1 MKYTITLLLL
11 FSFFKTFSQDDDKT
25 QGLFYKISLAGTLTS
40 NENYTLG
47 NDDGETLIILNALFV
62 NNTFGL
68 QIDDRFSVG
77 LNLEYQGHLKQSLN
91 FLPAYVSLRYV
102 LFEYEDNFFIRGGYG
117 RLLKLNANFESGS
130 FYKAGLGFQLF
141 DENYRNSFLIG
152 LDFTRKQ
159 YGFIRQSKLSSVSV
173 FLEFEVF

>member
-1 MKYTITLLLL
+1 LKKITLFLLL
-11 FSFFKTFSQDDDKT
+11 FASCFVFSQDNDKT
-25 QGLFYKISLAGTLTS
+25 QGLFYKISLAGTLMH
-40 NENYTLG
+40 NQNFELG
-47 NDDGETLIILNALFV
+47 NSDSESFIILNALFF

-77 LNLEYQGHLKQSLN
+77 LNLEYEGHLKQSLN

-117 RLLKLNANFESGS
+117 QLLKLNNNFEKGG
-130 FYKAGLGFQLF
+130 FYKAGLGFQIF
-141 DENYRNSFLIG
+141 DKNYRNSFLIG

>member
-1 MKYTITLLLL
+1 MHNQN
-11 FSFFKTFSQDDDKT
+11 F
-25 QGLFYKISLAGTLTS
+25 
-40 NENYTLG
+40 ELG
-47 NDDGETLIILNALFV
+47 NSDSESFIILNALFF

-77 LNLEYQGHLKQSLN
+77 LNLEYEGHLKQSLN

-117 RLLKLNANFESGS
+117 QLLKLNNNFEKGG
-130 FYKAGLGFQLF
+130 FYKAGLGFQIF
-141 DENYRNSFLIG
+141 DKNYRNSFLIG

>member
-1 MKYTITLLLL
+1 MKKFTLFLLL
-11 FSFFKTFSQDDDKT
+11 FASCLTFSQDDAKT
-25 QGLFYKISLAGTLTS
+25 QGLFYKISLAGTLTTNEDFELGS
-40 NENYTLG
+40 N
-47 NDDGETLIILNALFV
+47 DGEGLIILNALFF

-68 QIDDRFSVG
+68 RIDNRFSAG
-77 LNLEYQGHLKQSLN
+77 LNLEYEGHLKQNLN

-117 RLLKLNANFESGS
+117 QLLKLNDNFEKGG
-130 FYKAGLGFQLF
+130 FYKAGMGFQIF
-141 DENYRNSFLIG
+141 DDDYRNSFLFG

-159 YGFIRQSKLSSVSV
+159 YGFIRQDKISSVSV

>member
-1 MKYTITLLLL
+1 MKYRITLLFLLL
-11 FSFFKTFSQDDDKT
+11 FLKTFSQDDDKT
-25 QGLFYKISLAGTLTS
+25 KGLFYKISIAGTLTT
-40 NENYTLG
+40 NENFELG
-47 NDDGETLIILNALFV
+47 NPDSEGLIILNAFFF

-68 QIDDRFSVG
+68 QIDGRFSAG
-77 LNLEYQGHLKQSLN
+77 LNLEYEGHLKQNLN

-117 RLLKLNANFESGS
+117 RLLKLNDNFERGG
-130 FYKAGLGFQLF
+130 FYKAGLGFQIY
-141 DENYRNSFLIG
+141 DADYRNSFLIG

-159 YGFIRQSKLSSVSV
+159 FGFLRQDKISSVSI

>member
-1 MKYTITLLLL
+1 MTYRITLLFLLL
-11 FSFFKTFSQDDDKT
+11 FLKTFSQDGDKT
-25 QGLFYKISLAGTLTS
+25 QGLFYKISLAGTLTT
-40 NENYTLG
+40 NENYTIG
-47 NDDGETLIILNALFV
+47 NDEGETFIILNALFV

-68 QIDDRFSVG
+68 QIDNRFSAG
-77 LNLEYQGHLKQSLN
+77 LNLEYEGHVKQSLN

-102 LFEYEDNFFIRGGYG
+102 IFQYEDNFFIRGGYG
-117 RLLKLNANFESGS
+117 RLLKLNDNFEKGS
-130 FYKAGLGFQLF
+130 FYKAGMGFQIF

>member
-1 MKYTITLLLL
+1 MKYSLTLLFLLL
-11 FSFFKTFSQDDDKT
+11 FLKTFSQEDDKT
-25 QGLFYKISLAGTLTS
+25 QGLFYKISLAGTLMH
-40 NENYTLG
+40 NKNFELG
-47 NDDGETLIILNALFV
+47 NSDEESFIILNALFF

-68 QIDDRFSVG
+68 QIDNRFSAG
-77 LNLEYQGHLKQSLN
+77 LNLEYEGHLKQNLN

-117 RLLKLNANFESGS
+117 QLLKLNSNFEKGS
-130 FYKAGLGFQLF
+130 FYKAGMGFQIF
-141 DENYRNSFLIG
+141 DENYRNSVLLG

-159 YGFIRQSKLSSVSV
+159 FGFLRQDKISSVSI

>member
-1 MKYTITLLLL
+1 MKYSITLLFLL
-11 FSFFKTFSQDDDKT
+11 FFLKTFSQDDNKT
-25 QGLFYKISLAGTLTS
+25 QGLFYKISLAGTLTT

-47 NDDGETLIILNALFV
+47 NDEGETLIILNALFM

-68 QIDDRFSVG
+68 QVDNRFSAG
-77 LNLEYQGHLKQSLN
+77 LNLEYEGHLKQSLN

-102 LFEYEDNFFIRGGYG
+102 LFQYEDNFFIRGGYG
-117 RLLKLNANFESGS
+117 RLLKLNDNFEKGS
-130 FYKAGLGFQLF
+130 FYKVGFGFQIF

-159 YGFIRQSKLSSVSV
+159 YGYIRQSKLSSISV

>member
-1 MKYTITLLLL
+1 MKKITLFLLL
-11 FSFFKTFSQDDDKT
+11 FASCFVFSQDNDKT
-25 QGLFYKISLAGTLTS
+25 QGLFYKISLAGTLMH
-40 NENYTLG
+40 NQNFELG
-47 NDDGETLIILNALFV
+47 NSDSESFIILNALFF

-77 LNLEYQGHLKQSLN
+77 LNLEYEGHLKQSLN

-117 RLLKLNANFESGS
+117 QLLKLNNNFEKGG
-130 FYKAGLGFQLF
+130 FYKAGLGFQIF
-141 DENYRNSFLIG
+141 DKNYRNSFLIG